1 MVRTNSP
8 QAPDTKDSEIDIFEF
23 LNFVLFVTFV
33 VNLYFASLRSA
44 APGLT
49 VIADLEK
56 RGGVAAENHLLLGIG

>member
-1 MVRTNSP
+1 MVRSNSP

-23 LNFVLFVTFV
+23 LNFVTFV